1 MEVILLNTVPSLG
14 ERGETVKV
22 KPGYARNYLFPRKL
36 ALPASAAN
44 RRVFK
49 EEEKVLAKR
58 DELAKNTAQHA
69 AGKLTDV
76 SCTIPVQVGE
86 EDKLYGS
93 VTAHDIS
100 KVLKDQ
106 GYAIE
111 KKQVDLEEPI
121 KQLGVYTINVKL
133 HREISAPIKV
143 WVVKE

>member
-1 MEVILLNTVPSLG
+1 VEVILLNTVPSLG
-14 ERGETVKV
+14 ERGEIVRV

-36 ALPASAAN
+36 ALPASDAS

-49 EEEKVLAKR
+49 EEERVLAKR
-58 DELAKNTAQHA
+58 DELAKGTAQRA
-69 AGKLTDV
+69 AEKLADV

-93 VTAHDIS
+93 VTANDIS

-106 GYAIE
+106 GFDIDR
-111 KKQVDLEEPI
+111 KQVELDEPI
-121 KQLGVYTINVKL
+121 KQLGVYTVNVRL
-133 HREISAPIKV
+133 HREIGAPIKV